1 MNKYKNLVL
10 DDSNIRNTRSLLF
23 ILFLLSVSVIINVN
37 ARLYEKNVWIENP
50 TVFSVGD
57 TPLIRSG
64 DPAYYVKI
72 AQYLKK
78 DELFITTSIKS
89 IIRLLVKNDKST
101 LMKLMPVILGTSK
114 QVDTP
119 LISLTVSYLA
129 KGSSLKEIV
138 NAGNF

>member
-50 TVFSVGD
+50 TVSQLRHSIDSFWH
-57 TPLIRSG
+57 
-64 DPAYYVKI
+64 PAYYVKI

-89 IIRLLVKNDKST
+89 IIRLLVKKMIN
-101 LMKLMPVILGTSK
+101 LP
-114 QVDTP
+114 
-119 LISLTVSYLA
+119 
-129 KGSSLKEIV
+129 
-138 NAGNF
+138 